1 MSPEKKR
8 ALTELL
14 SLYSIPA
21 LEERIDFSRYFEKP
35 DKVILE
41 IGFGMGEELVKLS
54 EQFIDKSFIGIE
66 VHRPGVARLLGNL
79 HKHNI
84 RNVRVIMDDAV
95 PNIRDRIPKESIE
108 GIHIFFP
115 DPWPKKRHH
124 KRRLITPELLGSL
137 IEILKPQGYIY
148 IVTDWED
155 YAKEILSICSANK
168 GINNKYQGFAER
180 IEWRPE
186 TSFERKG
193 LDKKHNIFELFFIK
207 K

>member
-21 LEERIDFSRYFEKP
+21 SEERIDFSRYFEKP

-54 EQFIDKSFIGIE
+54 EQFIDKCFIGIE

-79 HKHNI
+79 HRQNI
-84 RNVRVIMDDAV
+84 KNVRVIMDDAV

-108 GIHIFFP
+108 GVHIFFP

-168 GINNKYQGFAER
+168 GIKNKYQVFAER
-180 IEWRPE
+180 IEGRPE